1 MTEPTPRGSWQA
13 GKGERLLAGIVA
25 LAATAAVA
33 FVTLSPSGKDGN
45 RDENRAVTAEAA
57 KGTTAPP
64 RIPLPAR
71 PKPNSEPRPNQGVK
85 PAASSEPASSPRTT
99 SGTTHATARRH
110 STRATPAVA
119 HRRARHQPSLHGYF
133 VQAGAFREQQR
144 AGALSRKLARG
155 GWKTHILK
163 KQRGKDAL
171 FAVLVGPWPDRKA
184 AETAKRKLG
193 KNAVARGFI
202 LRL

>member
-25 LAATAAVA
+25 LAAAAAVA
-33 FVTLSPSGKDGN
+33 FVVLSPSDKGAN
-45 RDENRAVTAEAA
+45 RNGASPKAA
-57 KGTTAPP
+57 KSASP
-64 RIPLPAR
+64 RMPLPAR
-71 PKPNSEPRPNQGVK
+71 PKPNPKPIPKPIIKRPDASASTTSRPRPASRA
-85 PAASSEPASSPRTT
+85 PHAA
-99 SGTTHATARRH
+99 ARPH
-110 STRATPAVA
+110 SARATPAER
-119 HRRARHQPSLHGYF
+119 RRARHRRGLHGYF

-171 FAVLVGPWPDRKA
+171 FAVLVGPWPSRKA

-193 KNAVARGFI
+193 KNAVAGGFI